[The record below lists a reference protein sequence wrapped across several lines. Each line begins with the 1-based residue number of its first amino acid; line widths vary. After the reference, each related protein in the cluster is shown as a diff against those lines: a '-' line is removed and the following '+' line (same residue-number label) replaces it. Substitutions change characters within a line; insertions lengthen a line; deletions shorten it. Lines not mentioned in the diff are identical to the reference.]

1 MNKSPVKA
9 TAITMVNIQ
18 IVDFFILSEQ
28 VINLYYVNNRNLL
41 KFRDWRFMILTRIER
56 YRLTFKCKINIKFLQ
71 SKKYRVISRK
81 RNLRNLA
88 ERHDGG
94 GEVSTMSPVK
104 VKNISLINSGL
115 GFRIKFI

>member
-41 KFRDWRFMILTRIER
+41 KFRDWCFMILTRIER

-71 SKKYRVISRK
+71 SKKISGYFPETKPEKFSRWAWWRWRGIDYVARK
-81 RNLRNLA
+81 S
-88 ERHDGG
+88 EKYIVD
-94 GEVSTMSPVK
+94 K
-104 VKNISLINSGL
+104 
-115 GFRIKFI
+115 